1 MKKPAKLT
9 AALAA
14 LFTPE
19 ANARNAGDAERV
31 ITKLF
36 NLSTD
41 GKANQ
46 PNAAVP
52 ETGRSNGDQPQ
63 PR

>member
-14 LFTPE
+14 LFSPE
-19 ANARNAGDAERV
+19 ATARNAGDAERV
-31 ITKLF
+31 ISKLL

-41 GKANQ
+41 GQ
-46 PNAAVP
+46 TEPNAAVT
-52 ETGRSNGDQPQ
+52 ETR
-63 PR
+63 

>member
-1 MKKPAKLT
+1 MKAKLT

-14 LFTPE
+14 LFSPE

-31 ITKLF
+31 INHLI

-41 GKANQ
+41 GKR
-46 PNAAVP
+46 P
-52 ETGRSNGDQPQ
+52 EPATAEAGQQRRGSDQPQ

>member
-14 LFTPE
+14 LFSPE

-31 ITKLF
+31 ISKLL
-36 NLSTD
+36 NPLTD
-41 GKANQ
+41 GKAET
-46 PNAAVP
+46 NAAVP
-52 ETGRSNGDQPQ
+52 EAGRSNGDQP
-63 PR
+63 

>member
-1 MKKPAKLT
+1 MKQPAKLT

-31 ITKLF
+31 ITKLL

-41 GKANQ
+41 GQ
-46 PNAAVP
+46 TETNAA
-52 ETGRSNGDQPQ
+52 ETGQQRRGSDQPQ

>member
-14 LFTPE
+14 LFSPE
-19 ANARNAGDAERV
+19 ATARNAGDAERV
-31 ITKLF
+31 INHLL

-41 GKANQ
+41 GKENQ
-46 PNAAVP
+46 PNAAVT
-52 ETGRSNGDQPQ
+52 ETR
-63 PR
+63 

>member
-1 MKKPAKLT
+1 MKDYKFT

-31 ITKLF
+31 ISKLLNIQTDEETK
-36 NLSTD
+36 T
-41 GKANQ
+41 
-46 PNAAVP
+46 NAAETRP
-52 ETGRSNGDQPQ
+52 EGRSSN
-63 PR
+63 

>member
-1 MKKPAKLT
+1 MKAKLT

-31 ITKLF
+31 INHLL
-36 NLSTD
+36 NLQRD
-41 GKANQ
+41 EEIEPDNAN
-46 PNAAVP
+46 
-52 ETGRSNGDQPQ
+52 PQ
-63 PR
+63 AGGSERD

>member
-31 ITKLF
+31 ISKLL

-41 GKANQ
+41 EQ
-46 PNAAVP
+46 TETNATKTRP
-52 ETGRSNGDQPQ
+52 EGRNGDSQDAC
-63 PR
+63 

>member
-1 MKKPAKLT
+1 MKQPAKLT

-14 LFTPE
+14 LFSPE

-31 ITKLF
+31 INHFL
-36 NLSTD
+36 NLSID
-41 GKANQ
+41 GQ
-46 PNAAVP
+46 TETNAP
-52 ETGRSNGDQPQ
+52 ETRPEGRGGDQPQ